1 MIVKRI
7 KILKNHGGKAMTVKI
22 DDLFAETK
30 KVIAEYK
37 EKADS

>member
-1 MIVKRI
+1 
-7 KILKNHGGKAMTVKI
+7 MTVKI

-37 EKADS
+37 EKAELLNQQEQELKK